1 MSTPLISFIIPCH
14 NNEKTLDAAVESLL
28 NKDFATKF
36 EIIIVENASV
46 DHTYRCA
53 RAIKEK
59 YKNKYSI
66 TLFQSNVGVSNAR
79 NCGIQ
84 HAKGRYVTFV
94 DADDLINQKDF
105 SILFQDAETNQYDL
119 YCYGHIAGDE
129 KRPVVE
135 QRQYYSDI
143 QAENV
148 KARMIADP
156 TKYMQAW
163 GKLFR
168 MDLIKKHNVR
178 FNNTLSFAE
187 DSDFSL
193 NFLRFAHSICL
204 CSELMYHYT
213 FNPNSAMRVFSG
225 EKTKQYLS
233 ALYASK
239 KLIDQESDQIK
250 KAFNRYVLMHFN
262 IIMVREVFSLNNP
275 DTYDHKISAMKSILA
290 DPIIHEA
297 MQKVKLA
304 ECFSPKMLPFL
315 LMKMKQYRLASQI
328 YSLRARQNWKKE
340 NREL

>member
-1 MSTPLISFIIPCH
+1 MSAPLISFIIPCH
-14 NNEKTLDAAVESLL
+14 NNEKTLEKAVNSVL
-28 NKDFATKF
+28 NQDFADKF

-53 RAIKEK
+53 RALKEK

-66 TLFQSNVGVSNAR
+66 TLFQSNSGVSNAR

-84 HAKGRYVTFV
+84 HAKGRYISFV
-94 DADDLINQKDF
+94 DADDSINQKEF
-105 SILFQDAETNQYDL
+105 AVLFKDAEMAQSDL

-129 KRPVVE
+129 KRSVIDH
-135 QRQYYSDI
+135 RQYFPES
-143 QAENV
+143 QVENI
-148 KARMIADP
+148 KAKMIADP

-168 MDLIKKHNVR
+168 TAIIEENKVR
-178 FNNTLSFAE
+178 FNSSLSFAE
-187 DSDFSL
+187 DSDFTL
-193 NFLRFAHSICL
+193 NFLRFSHSICL
-204 CSELMYHYT
+204 CSELAYYYT
-213 FNPNSAMRVFSG
+213 LNPNSAMRVFSG
-225 EKTKQYLS
+225 DKTRHYLS

-275 DTYDHKISAMKSILA
+275 DTYDNKISAMKSILS

-297 MQKVKLA
+297 MQKVKFV
-304 ECFSPKMLPFL
+304 ECCSPKMLPFL

-328 YSLRARQNWKKE
+328 YSLRARQNWKRE
-340 NREL
+340 NH